1 MNRFFRRSAQFGSAG
16 APFRPDIFAL
26 HRVCR
31 RGLLGVPP
39 EDDSPWQTF
48 DAISEEMRLLVSE
61 TSPAAVVILAAG
73 EGRRM
78 KSRTPKVL
86 HALCGRTLLG
96 HALAAAGELDP
107 ARIVVVVGHG
117 RAPVSAEVA
126 EVAPQALVVRQDQQL
141 GTGHAVRM
149 VTEAIGDLPGTVVV
163 TCGDMP
169 LLRGQT
175 LRELVDSHHRS
186 GDAVTVLT
194 ARGDAAGYG
203 RIVRDSGG
211 AFLRIVEERDATPG
225 ERAIDEYNS
234 GLYAFDGTLLA
245 DVIKRV
251 TTDNDQQQE
260 YLTDVVDILRR
271 DGHRVGSMLAA
282 DAAEVAGVNDRVQLA
297 AARRALNDRILEGWM
312 RAGVTITD
320 PASTWIDVT
329 VTVGQDAEIGP
340 QTQLLG
346 ATVIGEGARIGPG
359 CLLEDT
365 TVGEDAVV
373 LHAVCRQ
380 AEIGPRVTVG
390 PFAYLR
396 PGASIA
402 ADAHIGSYVELK
414 KSTVGPGAKVPHL
427 TYVGDAHIGAG
438 ANVGA
443 GVIFA
448 NYDGVAKNQT
458 IVGEH
463 AFIGSNTVLVA
474 PVSIGD
480 GAYTA
485 AGSAIAQDVPPGDL
499 GIARGKQ
506 HNSDGWVVR
515 NREETRSADA
525 AQRARSDHRI

>member
-1 MNRFFRRSAQFGSAG
+1 
-16 APFRPDIFAL
+16 
-26 HRVCR
+26 
-31 RGLLGVPP
+31 
-39 EDDSPWQTF
+39 
-48 DAISEEMRLLVSE
+48 VSE

-78 KSRTPKVL
+78 RSRTPKVL
-86 HALCGRTLLG
+86 HTLCGRTMVG

-107 ARIVVVVGHG
+107 ARLVVVVGHG
-117 RAPVSAEVA
+117 RDQVSEEIAA
-126 EVAPQALVVRQDQQL
+126 VAPRARVVVQDQQL

-149 VTEAIGDLPGTVVV
+149 VTETIGVMSGTVVV
-163 TCGDMP
+163 TCADMP
-169 LLRGQT
+169 LLRGRT
-175 LRELVDSHHRS
+175 LRELVETHHRA
-186 GDAVTVLT
+186 GNAVTVLT

-203 RIVRDSGG
+203 RIVRDAEG
-211 AFLRIVEERDATPG
+211 AFLRIVEERDATPA

-245 DVIKRV
+245 DAIKRV

-260 YLTDVVDILRR
+260 YLTDMVDILRR
-271 DGHRVGSMLAA
+271 DGHRVGTLLAA
-282 DAAEVAGVNDRVQLA
+282 DASEVAGVNDRVQLA
-297 AARRALNDRILEGWM
+297 AARRALNERILDGWM
-312 RAGVTITD
+312 RAGATITD
-320 PASTWIDVT
+320 PASTLIDVT
-329 VTVGQDAEIGP
+329 VTIGQDAEIGP

-346 ATVIGEGARIGPG
+346 TTAIGAGARVGPG

-380 AEIGPRVTVG
+380 AGIGPRVTVG

-414 KSTVGPGAKVPHL
+414 KSVVGPGAKVPHL

-438 ANVGA
+438 ANIGA

-448 NYDGVAKNQT
+448 NYDGAAKHET
-458 IVGEH
+458 TVGAH
-463 AFIGSNTVLVA
+463 AFVGSNSVLVA
-474 PVSIGD
+474 PVTIGD

-485 AGSAIAQDVPPGDL
+485 AGSAITQDVPPGDL
-499 GIARGKQ
+499 AVARGRQ
-506 HNSDGWVVR
+506 HNSGGWVVR
-515 NREETRSADA
+515 NRAETRSAEA
-525 AQRARSDHRI
+525 ATRVRSDELNGNS